1 MNSIKYF
8 INGQDIKDTCGVCVS
23 ASEGIVGLPKVK
35 KRDVVSWDDY
45 HGEVIDKMAH
55 YYEAREITLSCFIR
69 ADGQLQFIGQMQ
81 RFLRPFQNAG
91 TQRLMIDIGIGKP
104 LVYEVYL
111 KDDTD
116 VSKKWGDIDMIGTF
130 KVKLIEPEPMK
141 RVLQHTVTEGV
152 ATTKK
157 CSFTVT
163 TNKLINVYWGDGS
176 ADYDIFGSSV
186 EVRHNYDKDGVY
198 YPIITGCIDEIKI
211 FNITN
216 TEATKTVWD
225 RFL

>member
-1 MNSIKYF
+1 
-8 INGQDIKDTCGVCVS
+8 
-23 ASEGIVGLPKVK
+23 
-35 KRDVVSWDDY
+35 
-45 HGEVIDKMAH
+45 MAH

-69 ADGQLQFIGQMQ
+69 ADGQLQFIRQMQ
-81 RFLRPFQNAG
+81 SFLRPFQNAG

-152 ATTKK
+152 AITKK

-163 TNKLINVYWGDGS
+163 TNKLINVY
-176 ADYDIFGSSV
+176 
-186 EVRHNYDKDGVY
+186 
-198 YPIITGCIDEIKI
+198 
-211 FNITN
+211 
-216 TEATKTVWD
+216 
-225 RFL
+225 